1 MITTT
6 KTQPTET
13 MIKIY
18 NKYDGVKN
26 EITNDYHLRT
36 LLVAMITIFYDI
48 KNEKL
53 TKYTPLKNAKN
64 DLPLLIQCN
73 DLILTNYYFK
83 IVNIELKQCCDDLNY
98 ITYVL
103 NNNK

>member
-1 MITTT
+1 MIKTI

-18 NKYDGVKN
+18 NDYDGEKN
-26 EITNDYHLRT
+26 EITNNYHLRT
-36 LLVAMITIFYDI
+36 LLVAMMTLLYDV

-53 TKYTPLKNAKN
+53 NKFTPMKNN
-64 DLPLLIQCN
+64 EHNLQLLIQCN

-83 IVNIELKQCCDDLNY
+83 IIDIELKKCCDDLNY